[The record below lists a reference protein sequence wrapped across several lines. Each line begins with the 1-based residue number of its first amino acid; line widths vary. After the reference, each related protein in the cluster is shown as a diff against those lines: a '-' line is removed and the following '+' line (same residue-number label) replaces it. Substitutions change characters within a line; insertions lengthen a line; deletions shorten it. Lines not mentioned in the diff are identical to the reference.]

1 MSKTYW
7 SQRIEELANSE
18 KAVPDTAFFTSEA
31 YRSYTETAAKDMITG
46 VCGYLRRY
54 SISEMEED
62 RRVNALAVEMLRNP
76 EITAY
81 TDGYNICIGTNNSLV
96 TSLDSRELRHY
107 AIQGFRV
114 HEVAHI
120 LFTDFPTLKNW
131 VGHLN
136 QGIWWPRIP
145 DRASE
150 KDGVELTKRLKKPRF
165 CKPFVSI
172 ARNIE
177 NALEDGF
184 IEREIQEM
192 YGGLATTELATLDEV
207 QISESVSFG
216 EMLKQKCSPF
226 EAMLN
231 QILLYA
237 KYDITMDE
245 GIPDEYV
252 QTLEDCVFVI
262 DDVKYERNPKKR
274 LEGVNE
280 ICCILYPLVADLIK
294 ELEKKPKQNKS
305 SGPKSSKSGSGI
317 CMPGQAQG
325 SGNDQSQSQQGNGNS
340 QSQPQAQ
347 NQQGSS
353 NSQSQ
358 QGNAT
363 SDGGAD
369 SNSGAGGTENN
380 ADSDK
385 EAREKAMELIKRTGL
400 EDQLK
405 KKAGKYSR
413 GMRQRLGLADVL
425 IKALEKIEQI
435 AKDAAKRAG
444 LTEGKNQNSESI
456 THSSAR
462 SQEAKDR
469 NNGKQ
474 NAKAA
479 QASDKSNSSVQSSG
493 KGGSSGTPDLSAA
506 KRDINSIENARKK
519 DAATEKA
526 NREKNNELNEEA
538 RHISS
543 EIGTKVTVDRAQE
556 VSKSNVAVYN
566 ELSNDLLV
574 VTKNLERR
582 LKTMIRDEENDDTVS
597 GLPMGSRVEARLAYH
612 RDGKIFSRKNFPRD
626 NPRLAV
632 GYLCDESGSMRDDA
646 IEASIRTGI
655 IIQDLCYRMELPCY
669 VCGFTTSGFGLQ
681 IINYVDQDI
690 DGKDKYRIT
699 GMQSRSGTP
708 TGPAMKYMA
717 QKLKKETAE
726 KRLLIV
732 STDGC
737 SASGRENIQKTIKEL
752 SRYGI
757 LVVGAGIGSA
767 RAQVENEFGKNFIDI
782 GNLEAMPQILCNIVK
797 RNLA

>member
-31 YRSYTETAAKDMITG
+31 YRSYTETAAKDMIIG
-46 VCGYLRRY
+46 VCGYLRRYGY

-62 RRVNALAVEMLRNP
+62 RRVNALTVEMLRNP

-96 TSLDSRELRHY
+96 TLLDSRELRHY

-131 VGHLN
+131 AGHLS
-136 QGIWWPRIP
+136 QGIWWPKIP

-150 KDGVELTKRLKKPRF
+150 KDGAELTKRLKKPGF
-165 CKPFVSI
+165 CMPFVSI
-172 ARNIE
+172 AHSIE

-216 EMLKQKCSPF
+216 EMLKKKCSPF

-237 KYDITMDE
+237 KYDITMDD

-294 ELEKKPKQNKS
+294 ELSKKPKQKKS
-305 SGPKSSKSGSGI
+305 SGQKSSKSGSGI
-317 CMPGQAQG
+317 CMPGQP
-325 SGNDQSQSQQGNGNS
+325 QGNGNDK
-340 QSQPQAQ
+340 
-347 NQQGSS
+347 
-353 NSQSQ
+353 SQSQ
-358 QGNAT
+358 QGNAAFN
-363 SDGGAD
+363 SGAD
-369 SNSGAGGTENN
+369 SNSSAGGAGNN
-380 ADSDK
+380 VDSDK
-385 EAREKAMELIKRTGL
+385 EAAE
-400 EDQLK
+400 
-405 KKAGKYSR
+405 
-413 GMRQRLGLADVL
+413 RLQ
-425 IKALEKIEQI
+425 KALKKIEQI

-474 NAKAA
+474 NAKA
-479 QASDKSNSSVQSSG
+479 QSSDKASSCVQSSS
-493 KGGSSGTPDLSAA
+493 KGGSSGTSDLSAA
-506 KRDINSIENARKK
+506 KRDLNSIENARKK
-519 DAATEKA
+519 DAATEKT
-526 NREKNNELNEEA
+526 NREKNNALNEEA

-543 EIGTKVTVDRAQE
+543 EIGANVTVDRAQE
-556 VSKSNVAVYN
+556 VSKSNVVVYN

-582 LKTMIRDEENDDTVS
+582 LKTMIRDEENDDSVS

-632 GYLCDESGSMRDDA
+632 GYLCDESGSMHDDA
-646 IEASIRTGI
+646 IKASVRTGI

-669 VCGFTTSGFGLQ
+669 VCGFTTSGVGLQ
-681 IINYVDQDI
+681 IISYVDQDV

-699 GMQSRSGTP
+699 GMRSRSGTP

-717 QKLKKETAE
+717 EKLKKETAE

-737 SASGRENIQKTIKEL
+737 SASGRDGIQKTIKEL

>member
-18 KAVPDTAFFTSEA
+18 KAVPDTVFFTSEA

-46 VCGYLRRY
+46 VCGYLRRCGY

-136 QGIWWPRIP
+136 QGIWWPKIP

-150 KDGVELTKRLKKPRF
+150 KDGAELTKRLKKPRF

-294 ELEKKPKQNKS
+294 ELEKKPKQNK
-305 SGPKSSKSGSGI
+305 
-317 CMPGQAQG
+317 
-325 SGNDQSQSQQGNGNS
+325 
-340 QSQPQAQ
+340 
-347 NQQGSS
+347 
-353 NSQSQ
+353 
-358 QGNAT
+358 
-363 SDGGAD
+363 
-369 SNSGAGGTENN
+369 
-380 ADSDK
+380 
-385 EAREKAMELIKRTGL
+385 
-400 EDQLK
+400 
-405 KKAGKYSR
+405 
-413 GMRQRLGLADVL
+413 
-425 IKALEKIEQI
+425 
-435 AKDAAKRAG
+435 
-444 LTEGKNQNSESI
+444 
-456 THSSAR
+456 
-462 SQEAKDR
+462 
-469 NNGKQ
+469 
-474 NAKAA
+474 
-479 QASDKSNSSVQSSG
+479 
-493 KGGSSGTPDLSAA
+493 
-506 KRDINSIENARKK
+506 
-519 DAATEKA
+519 
-526 NREKNNELNEEA
+526 NR
-538 RHISS
+538 
-543 EIGTKVTVDRAQE
+543 
-556 VSKSNVAVYN
+556 
-566 ELSNDLLV
+566 
-574 VTKNLERR
+574 
-582 LKTMIRDEENDDTVS
+582 
-597 GLPMGSRVEARLAYH
+597 
-612 RDGKIFSRKNFPRD
+612 
-626 NPRLAV
+626 
-632 GYLCDESGSMRDDA
+632 
-646 IEASIRTGI
+646 
-655 IIQDLCYRMELPCY
+655 
-669 VCGFTTSGFGLQ
+669 
-681 IINYVDQDI
+681 
-690 DGKDKYRIT
+690 
-699 GMQSRSGTP
+699 
-708 TGPAMKYMA
+708 
-717 QKLKKETAE
+717 
-726 KRLLIV
+726 
-732 STDGC
+732 
-737 SASGRENIQKTIKEL
+737 
-752 SRYGI
+752 I
-757 LVVGAGIGSA
+757 L
-767 RAQVENEFGKNFIDI
+767 
-782 GNLEAMPQILCNIVK
+782 
-797 RNLA
+797 

>member
-31 YRSYTETAAKDMITG
+31 YRSYTEAAAKDMIIG
-46 VCGYLRRY
+46 VCGYLRRYGY

-62 RRVNALAVEMLRNP
+62 RRVNALTVEMLRNP

-96 TSLDSRELRHY
+96 TLLDSRELRHY

-131 VGHLN
+131 AGHLS
-136 QGIWWPRIP
+136 QGIWWPKIP

-150 KDGVELTKRLKKPRF
+150 KDGAELTKRLKKPGF
-165 CKPFVSI
+165 CMPFVSI
-172 ARNIE
+172 AHSIE

-216 EMLKQKCSPF
+216 EMLKKKCSPF

-237 KYDITMDE
+237 KYDITMDD

-294 ELEKKPKQNKS
+294 ELSKKPKQKKS
-305 SGPKSSKSGSGI
+305 SGQKSSKSGSGI
-317 CMPGQAQG
+317 CMPGQP
-325 SGNDQSQSQQGNGNS
+325 QGNGNDK
-340 QSQPQAQ
+340 
-347 NQQGSS
+347 
-353 NSQSQ
+353 SQSQ
-358 QGNAT
+358 QGNAAFN
-363 SDGGAD
+363 SGAD
-369 SNSGAGGTENN
+369 SNSSAGGAGNN
-380 ADSDK
+380 VDSDK
-385 EAREKAMELIKRTGL
+385 EAAE
-400 EDQLK
+400 
-405 KKAGKYSR
+405 
-413 GMRQRLGLADVL
+413 RLQ
-425 IKALEKIEQI
+425 KALKKIEQI

-474 NAKAA
+474 NAKA
-479 QASDKSNSSVQSSG
+479 QSSDKASSCVQSSS
-493 KGGSSGTPDLSAA
+493 KGGSSGTSDLSAA
-506 KRDINSIENARKK
+506 KRDLNSIENARKK
-519 DAATEKA
+519 DAATEKT
-526 NREKNNELNEEA
+526 NREKNNALNEEA

-543 EIGTKVTVDRAQE
+543 EIGANVTVDRAQE
-556 VSKSNVAVYN
+556 VSKSNVVVYN

-582 LKTMIRDEENDDTVS
+582 LKTMIRDEENDDSVS

-632 GYLCDESGSMRDDA
+632 GYLCDESGSMHDDA
-646 IEASIRTGI
+646 IKASVRTGI

-669 VCGFTTSGFGLQ
+669 VCGFTTSGVGLQ
-681 IINYVDQDI
+681 IISYVDQDV

-699 GMQSRSGTP
+699 GMRSRSGTP

-717 QKLKKETAE
+717 EKLKKETAE

-737 SASGRENIQKTIKEL
+737 SASGRENIQRTIKEL